1 TSLFWLG
8 ALSIQ
13 LRAPTLLPNI
23 SNLSGGTEVLITA
36 HVIKE
41 GTSRE
46 DGFGTV
52 RQTMDVETEQEV
64 VGENIFDSRFGL
76 RLSLYSRE
84 PRQEYEETP
93 KVKAATRLYHYG
105 ERIRFRAKLR
115 PPRSFRNPG
124 NFDLETYFRELGIAA
139 LGSGKADQV
148 ELLPGFVGSRL
159 EECRQNIHAS
169 IVQKIHAL
177 WSPQHAALLDAM
189 VVGDDAFLNRDMR
202 L

>member
-1 TSLFWLG
+1 MATHNSSRSLRADTSARQPLLYAALTFAVGIIAGTYAWRPPLWFVIAILTCSLSAVLLNNRRRRIAWAFGLTSLFWLG

-23 SNLSGGTEVLITA
+23 SNLTGGTEVLITA

-84 PRQEYEETP
+84 PRQEYE
-93 KVKAATRLYHYG
+93 
-105 ERIRFRAKLR
+105 
-115 PPRSFRNPG
+115 
-124 NFDLETYFRELGIAA
+124 
-139 LGSGKADQV
+139 
-148 ELLPGFVGSRL
+148 
-159 EECRQNIHAS
+159 
-169 IVQKIHAL
+169 
-177 WSPQHAALLDAM
+177 
-189 VVGDDAFLNRDMR
+189 
-202 L
+202 